1 MAGIVRR
8 IANPFLRSLLIA
20 AATIAVTACER
31 EERALRL
38 DPPVASALDEVPPMP
53 TGIGGAPPQVNS
65 ALEKPSASKANELS
79 QGKRLYNWMGC
90 PQCHGDGQGR
100 SGPPLL
106 DGWWQYGP
114 DVVSIF
120 VTIRDGR
127 PGGMPSFRDKLTTEQ
142 IWQVT
147 GYIQTLGAY
156 SAKTAAPSRDDGPQT
171 RPAENR
177 APAAALF
184 DKFPEIR

>member
-1 MAGIVRR
+1 MPDIVSSTTYLLCRLVM
-8 IANPFLRSLLIA
+8 IATA
-20 AATIAVTACER
+20 AFALAACER
-31 EERALRL
+31 EERDLRL
-38 DPPVASALDEVPPMP
+38 DPPLASALDQVRVMPM
-53 TGIGGAPPQVNS
+53 GIGGAPPQAYS
-65 ALEKPSASKANELS
+65 ALGKPYASNAYDLS

-90 PQCHGDGQGR
+90 SQCHADGQGG

-120 VTIRDGR
+120 TTIRDGR
-127 PGGMPSFRDKLTTEQ
+127 PGGMPSFHDKLTTEQ

>member
-38 DPPVASALDEVPPMP
+38 DPPVASALDEVHPMP
-53 TGIGGAPPQVNS
+53 TGIGGGPPQVYS
-65 ALEKPSASKANELS
+65 ALEKPFASNAYELS

-90 PQCHGDGQGR
+90 PQCQGNSQSR

-156 SAKTAAPSRDDGPQT
+156 SAKSVALIGGGGPRA
-171 RPAENR
+171 RPAGGR
-177 APAAALF
+177 APAAARGGRG
-184 DKFPEIR
+184 PE